1 MTPWRIEQLI
11 PQRAPM
17 LMVDALLEADGEAAV
32 TCLTVRPDNLF
43 MGDDGRLEET
53 GLMEHI
59 AQSVSA
65 LAGYVAVGAGAET
78 PPVGYI
84 GEIKHF
90 HCYRR
95 PCAGEQLHTTVRL
108 GMEVNGVMLAT
119 GESRVDGEP
128 VADVQLK
135 LAFSVQTN

>member
-1 MTPWRIEQLI
+1 
-11 PQRAPM
+11 M

-65 LAGYVAVGAGAET
+65 LAGYVAVGAGVKT

-95 PCAGEQLHTTVRL
+95 PCAGERPCWPRAKAGWTV
-108 GMEVNGVMLAT
+108 
-119 GESRVDGEP
+119 SRWRTC
-128 VADVQLK
+128 
-135 LAFSVQTN
+135 S